1 MLMDAFFGTPLAII
15 NVGLASFA
23 EAIEETG
30 SEVLQLDWRPPG
42 LGDIEAARILAKLV
56 RHPSV
61 ESANEK
67 AFARYRNSNPVL
79 EGVGVA
85 GKTLPG
91 MGERMILHAG
101 PPIEWERMCGPMRGA
116 IAGAILLE
124 GWAQNL
130 DRAGD
135 LAARGEIVLAPC
147 HNYNSVAPM
156 AGVISPSMP
165 VWIVADHANGIYA
178 YSNLNEGLGKVLRF
192 GANSPEVLDR
202 LKWIG
207 STLAPALSATVAA
220 VGGIELKP
228 LMAQALNMGDEL
240 HNRNNAGTLLLLR
253 RLVPAALK
261 TFKKH
266 DDLAAV
272 FEFITGNDHFFLNI
286 SMAACKAMMDAAAGI
301 EASSIV
307 TAMARNGVDFGLR
320 VGGAGDT
327 WFTAPAPMVDGLF
340 FPGYSKNDAAP
351 DLGDSSITE
360 TAGIGG
366 FAMAAAPAI
375 VQFVGGTA
383 RDAIA
388 RSKEMMNIVIGR
400 NEVFALPGL
409 DFAGTPAGI
418 DVRKVID
425 TGITPVINTGIAHRE
440 AGIGQIGAGV
450 TRAPMAAFTRAI
462 KTLAA
467 KIENA
472 DDADV

>member
-1 MLMDAFFGTPLAII
+1 MDPFFGAPLAII
-15 NVGLASFA
+15 NVGLASFS
-23 EAIEETG
+23 EAIEET
-30 SEVLQLDWRPPG
+30 SAEVLQLDWRPPG
-42 LGDIEAARILAKLV
+42 LGDIDAARMLAKLV
-56 RHPSV
+56 RHPRV

-91 MGERMILHAG
+91 MSERMIFHAG

-124 GWAQNL
+124 GWAKDL

-135 LAARGEIVLAPC
+135 LAARGEITLAPC

-165 VWIVADHANGIYA
+165 VWIVADHANGTYA

-202 LKWIG
+202 LKWMAAK
-207 STLAPALSATVAA
+207 LAPALSAMVGA

-240 HNRNNAGTLLLLR
+240 HNRNIAGTSLLLR
-253 RLVPAALK
+253 HLVPAAFK
-261 TFKKH
+261 TIKKQ
-266 DDLAAV
+266 DDLADV

-286 SMAACKAMMDAAAGI
+286 SMAACKAMIDAAAGI
-301 EASSIV
+301 EGSSMV

-320 VGGAGDT
+320 VGGTGDT
-327 WFTAPAPMVDGLF
+327 WFTAPAPVVDGLF

-383 RDAIA
+383 RDAIV

-400 NEVFALPGL
+400 NDVFALPGL
-409 DFAGTPAGI
+409 DFAGTAAGI

-440 AGIGQIGAGV
+440 AGIGQIGAGI
-450 TRAPMAAFTRAI
+450 TRAPMAAFTSAI
-462 KTLAA
+462 KSLAA

-472 DDADV
+472 DDAEASR